1 MIPGTECGQQLRK
14 AQDTYYWV
22 NPYDILTECYVPE
35 KGSGRGPLDMSQN
48 AGYTTKSTADA
59 AATTTWRSA
68 MLGHTVP
75 CADRR
80 CVSCIYRMARRCS
93 DSTPTPDV
101 DFEVTTCEVD
111 LHICLFRA
119 ALYWLSKPEVR
130 RAIHAVSVYELPWQP
145 CSDILNYTLNTPISV
160 THVHKELVAAGLR

>member
-1 MIPGTECGQQLRK
+1 
-14 AQDTYYWV
+14 
-22 NPYDILTECYVPE
+22 
-35 KGSGRGPLDMSQN
+35 
-48 AGYTTKSTADA
+48 
-59 AATTTWRSA
+59 
-68 MLGHTVP
+68 
-75 CADRR
+75 
-80 CVSCIYRMARRCS
+80 MARTCS

-101 DFEVTTCEVD
+101 VFDIKSFCGLSRYMYALSLSTCEVD